1 MLRHFV
7 WTVSVLFPLLSSA
20 QSNSALPSVD
30 SMAVRLRRQ
39 LALYPQEKIY
49 LHTDK
54 PYYMAGDTIRF
65 RAHVVDA
72 ASHAPVHA
80 SRYVYVDFRR
90 VDKPPVGQEAP
101 APQRFRILE
110 RNGVY
115 AGYIPLPM
123 TFESGNYE
131 ITCYTHFMR
140 NTGNASF
147 YRQSVYVS
155 DYRRRYEYRSRNRD
169 ASSDYDVSFHPE
181 GGYLT
186 AGVPCT
192 VGFKALRED
201 GTSVDVT
208 GEIVDDG
215 GNTVA
220 RFASLHAGMGKFLF
234 TPDAAQRYYAECR
247 TSDGMRHRFRLPD
260 VQSRVCVLR
269 VFPTSERF
277 TVQASATPGYDP
289 GVLHLLIHCRGE
301 LCYYGTLNPRTHKA
315 SFRWRDFPQGVLQ
328 ILLLDNGLQTLS
340 ERLLFHYDPR
350 GEATARVQPDRKEY
364 GRREKVK
371 LELDFHDAEGRPLKG
386 NVSVS
391 VTDDRI
397 VAPDIM
403 HRDIRTQLLLESE
416 LKGYI
421 EEPDYYFGERTAER
435 MAAADALMLTQ
446 GWRRYDIPQVVQ
458 GLYEE
463 PAIPLEIGQEIT
475 GRIEKTGIFR
485 KRNFKGYT
493 VSALVPRFGRFFRTD
508 VDQEGRFALNGFDFP
523 DSTHFVLR
531 AEGPGEKTD
540 VLLLVDGPAYPA
552 ADEPRPLY
560 DRSREMKRYDRNV
573 AAFTDSLKHI
583 LIEEIV
589 VAASQESLKPIE
601 NPYQVLA
608 RKSVDYREIEKGHYA
623 DLEELLMRLHGVQVR
638 AGQITVFRQPVRYM
652 IDGVLW
658 EPLPPIEVVDP
669 ASGEMAYQFEI
680 DNGMPDFIPV
690 EMIKRID
697 IIPAVN
703 SVLTGVD
710 RLQTSRASDN
720 NKNAAGLKRYG
731 RNTDSNSSAIISIT
745 TKNGSELLQEEVVDF
760 EQLHM
765 RVVVPQGY
773 QTPLEFYSPKYE
785 TARQRNAPERDLRTT
800 LYWNPAFE
808 ISPEGRA
815 EIEFYTA
822 DEPADYSIR
831 IEGILHNEK
840 YSILHR
846 TIKLE

>member
-80 SRYVYVDFRR
+80 SRYVYMDFHH

-155 DYRRRYEYRSRNRD
+155 DYGRRYEYRSRNRD

-186 AGVPCT
+186 TGVPCT

-201 GTSVDVT
+201 GTSVGVT

-247 TSDGMRHRFRLPD
+247 TSDGMRRRFRLPD
-260 VQSRVCVLR
+260 VQSRVCMLR

-328 ILLLDNGLQTLS
+328 ILLLDNRLQTLS

-350 GEATARVQPDRKEY
+350 GEATVRVQPDRKEY
-364 GRREKVK
+364 GRREKVR
-371 LELDFHDAEGRPLKG
+371 LELDFHDAEGRPLEG

-446 GWRRYDIPQVVQ
+446 GWRRYDIPQVVR

-508 VDQEGRFALNGFDFP
+508 VDHEGRFALNGFDFP

-531 AEGPGEKTD
+531 AEGPGGKTD

-608 RKSVDYREIEKGHYA
+608 RKSVDYREIEKGYYA
-623 DLEELLMRLHGVQVR
+623 DLKELLMRQHGVHIRNNEVY
-638 AGQITVFRQPVRYM
+638 AYGNPARYM
-652 IDGVLW
+652 IDGTFW
-658 EPLPPIEVVDP
+658 MPF
-669 ASGEMAYQFEI
+669 GEKVPFV
-680 DNGMPDFIPV
+680 PV
-690 EMIKRID
+690 EMIKRVD

-703 SVLTGVD
+703 TTLFGINRMNRSLPKRIQINSWSVI
-710 RLQTSRASDN
+710 A
-720 NKNAAGLKRYG
+720 
-731 RNTDSNSSAIISIT
+731 IT
-745 TKNGSELLQEEVVDF
+745 TKDGSELLRSGYRDPDQQYMQVV
-760 EQLHM
+760 
-765 RVVVPQGY
+765 RPQGY
-773 QTPLEFYSPKYE
+773 QTPAEFYSPKYE

-800 LYWNPAFE
+800 LYWNSALE

>member
-1 MLRHFV
+1 MKIHYLYGKPTPACLMLRHFV

-20 QSNSALPSVD
+20 QSNSALPSAD

-39 LALYPQEKIY
+39 PRSILKRRSTCIRTNPTTWPGTRSVSVRMWSMPQAM
-49 LHTDK
+49 LLS
-54 PYYMAGDTIRF
+54 M
-65 RAHVVDA
+65 RAVM
-72 ASHAPVHA
+72 SMWI
-80 SRYVYVDFRR
+80 STTW
-90 VDKPPVGQEAP
+90 DKPPVGQEAP

-147 YRQSVYVS
+147 YRQSVHVS
-155 DYRRRYEYRSRNRD
+155 DYGRRYEYRSRNRG

-186 AGVPCT
+186 TGVPCT

-208 GEIVDDG
+208 GEIVDNG

-247 TSDGMRHRFRLPD
+247 TSDGMRRRFRLPD

-301 LCYYGTLNPRTHKA
+301 LCYYGTLNPRMHKA

-328 ILLLDNGLQTLS
+328 ILLLDNRLQTLS

-364 GRREKVK
+364 GRREKVR
-371 LELDFHDAEGRPLKG
+371 LELDFHDAEGRPLEG

-458 GLYEE
+458 GRYEE

-508 VDQEGRFALNGFDFP
+508 VDHEGRLHST
-523 DSTHFVLR
+523 DSTF
-531 AEGPGEKTD
+531 P
-540 VLLLVDGPAYPA
+540 
-552 ADEPRPLY
+552 
-560 DRSREMKRYDRNV
+560 
-573 AAFTDSLKHI
+573 
-583 LIEEIV
+583 
-589 VAASQESLKPIE
+589 
-601 NPYQVLA
+601 
-608 RKSVDYREIEKGHYA
+608 
-623 DLEELLMRLHGVQVR
+623 
-638 AGQITVFRQPVRYM
+638 
-652 IDGVLW
+652 
-658 EPLPPIEVVDP
+658 
-669 ASGEMAYQFEI
+669 
-680 DNGMPDFIPV
+680 
-690 EMIKRID
+690 
-697 IIPAVN
+697 
-703 SVLTGVD
+703 
-710 RLQTSRASDN
+710 
-720 NKNAAGLKRYG
+720 
-731 RNTDSNSSAIISIT
+731 
-745 TKNGSELLQEEVVDF
+745 
-760 EQLHM
+760 
-765 RVVVPQGY
+765 
-773 QTPLEFYSPKYE
+773 
-785 TARQRNAPERDLRTT
+785 TARTSCSGPKAPEERRTCCC
-800 LYWNPAFE
+800 
-808 ISPEGRA
+808 S
-815 EIEFYTA
+815 
-822 DEPADYSIR
+822 
-831 IEGILHNEK
+831 
-840 YSILHR
+840 
-846 TIKLE
+846 

>member
-20 QSNSALPSVD
+20 QSNSALPSAD

-80 SRYVYVDFRR
+80 SRYVYVDFHH

-155 DYRRRYEYRSRNRD
+155 DYGRRYEYRSRNHD

-186 AGVPCT
+186 AGAPCT

-208 GEIVDDG
+208 GEIVDNG

-247 TSDGMRHRFRLPD
+247 TSDGMRRRFRLPD

-301 LCYYGTLNPRTHKA
+301 LCYYGTLNPRMHKA

-328 ILLLDNGLQTLS
+328 ILLLDNRLQTLS

-350 GEATARVQPDRKEY
+350 GEATVQVQPDRKEY
-364 GRREKVK
+364 GRREKVR
-371 LELDFHDAEGRPLKG
+371 LELDFHDAEGRPLEG

-446 GWRRYDIPQVVQ
+446 G
-458 GLYEE
+458 
-463 PAIPLEIGQEIT
+463 
-475 GRIEKTGIFR
+475 
-485 KRNFKGYT
+485 
-493 VSALVPRFGRFFRTD
+493 
-508 VDQEGRFALNGFDFP
+508 
-523 DSTHFVLR
+523 
-531 AEGPGEKTD
+531 
-540 VLLLVDGPAYPA
+540 
-552 ADEPRPLY
+552 
-560 DRSREMKRYDRNV
+560 
-573 AAFTDSLKHI
+573 
-583 LIEEIV
+583 
-589 VAASQESLKPIE
+589 
-601 NPYQVLA
+601 
-608 RKSVDYREIEKGHYA
+608 
-623 DLEELLMRLHGVQVR
+623 
-638 AGQITVFRQPVRYM
+638 
-652 IDGVLW
+652 
-658 EPLPPIEVVDP
+658 
-669 ASGEMAYQFEI
+669 
-680 DNGMPDFIPV
+680 
-690 EMIKRID
+690 
-697 IIPAVN
+697 
-703 SVLTGVD
+703 
-710 RLQTSRASDN
+710 
-720 NKNAAGLKRYG
+720 
-731 RNTDSNSSAIISIT
+731 
-745 TKNGSELLQEEVVDF
+745 
-760 EQLHM
+760 
-765 RVVVPQGY
+765 
-773 QTPLEFYSPKYE
+773 
-785 TARQRNAPERDLRTT
+785 
-800 LYWNPAFE
+800 
-808 ISPEGRA
+808 
-815 EIEFYTA
+815 
-822 DEPADYSIR
+822 
-831 IEGILHNEK
+831 
-840 YSILHR
+840 
-846 TIKLE
+846 